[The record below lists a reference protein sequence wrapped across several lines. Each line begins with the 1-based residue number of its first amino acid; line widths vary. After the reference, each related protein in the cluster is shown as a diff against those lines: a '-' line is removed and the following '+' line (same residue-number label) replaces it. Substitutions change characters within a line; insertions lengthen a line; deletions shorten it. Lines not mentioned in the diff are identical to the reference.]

1 MFTSIFITG
10 DTWGL
15 ISEVRVEA
23 GSTIIIIRSIVQVY
37 NHLMGPVDVYY
48 MTKQV
53 HFFTDI
59 YSKF

>member
-1 MFTSIFITG
+1 MNYYLELILYYTG

-23 GSTIIIIRSIVQVY
+23 GSTLIIIRSIVQVY
-37 NHLMGPVDVYY
+37 NHLTGPVDVYY

-53 HFFTDI
+53 I
-59 YSKF
+59 I